1 MDLWRW
7 SRATGDLYYLLPGA
21 TMIWPWRDLQMLNQ
35 MLADCERTQIQNE
48 SELRDLRHQ
57 LEIER
62 AKRIAAE
69 SISSERLSEI
79 ERLRIDL
86 RESGDRERE
95 RMKSLDL
102 LNVKLM
108 ESRVEP
114 PPPDIKQFALQ
125 QVERLKDTIRS
136 QNRAVDHALL
146 MKFYPAKHSEGED
159 ESATG

>member
-1 MDLWRW
+1 
-7 SRATGDLYYLLPGA
+7 
-21 TMIWPWRDLQMLNQ
+21 MIWPWRDLQMLNQ
-35 MLADCERTQIQNE
+35 MLADSERATIQNE
-48 SELRDLRHQ
+48 SELRGLRHQ

-62 AKRIAAE
+62 AKRVAAE
-69 SISSERLSEI
+69 SIAAERLSEI

-125 QVERLKDTIRS
+125 QIDHLRETVRS
-136 QNRAVDHALL
+136 QNRAVDIALL
-146 MKFYPAKHSEGED
+146 QKFHPKFESGKID
-159 ESATG
+159 ESSGG